1 MNLFRWLFGG
11 RSARSVALAF
21 YKRGLRCT
29 KKHDQ
34 HGAMECFTAAV
45 ESPGAPN
52 DVRAMALYNRAL
64 LFTADDDFS
73 AAVDDLNAVLAMPDP
88 LRDIKL
94 AVRRRLDRMQHQRS
108 VAGSI
113 AAHASK
119 PRGLEPNVAV

>member
-1 MNLFRWLFGG
+1 MNLFHWLFGG
-11 RSARSVALAF
+11 RSARSVALVF

-34 HGAMECFTAAV
+34 HGAMEGFTAAI

-64 LFTADDDFS
+64 LFTAADNFS

-108 VAGSI
+108 AAESI
-113 AAHASK
+113 AAHAPK
-119 PRGLEPNVAV
+119 PKGLEPNVAV